1 MAKFRKAE
9 STDPKDVEALTRS
22 LANPRAAAKAL
33 AKYDAERSL
42 RAYSELVWQIIDPA
56 QPLVIGKPFEAI
68 CEHLEAVHSGQIRN
82 LLINVPPGFTKS
94 TLVSVMF
101 PTWEWGPRNRADLR
115 YLTWSYAH
123 HLSER
128 DNDRSR
134 QIIQHPLYQALWG
147 SRVQIRKDSNAKDYF
162 QTTKAGFRFASS
174 IGGVGT
180 GERGDRLIIDD
191 PHSVEGA
198 DSDAKRQ
205 GVIDWFAGTL
215 TSRVRNAYLQPTMIA
230 GQLVIPSSTIVI
242 MQRVHIKD
250 VAGIII
256 ENDFDYEHLLIEM
269 EYEGLEHPRRK
280 LKSYRPSK
288 IGWRDWRT
296 QPGELAD
303 PIRFPADVVAEA
315 KSKLMVKQGSNAV
328 AAQYRQWP
336 YEGTG
341 TYFKRENFKIVELHE
356 VPPSSRPD
364 VRGWDFAGSTASG
377 SDATAGVRMRLA
389 NDGRIFIM
397 DARSKRGAP
406 NEVDDLI
413 KTTAMNDGTGVRI
426 SIPQDPG
433 QAGKHQVSYLVRQL
447 LQGYTVHSSPE
458 SGAKTKR
465 AEPLSSQQAH
475 GNVYLVR
482 GDWNEAFIRELCD
495 FPVGQHDDFVDAA
508 TRAYDSLVASAFASP
523 NYSPKIY
530 DATPDY

>member
-1 MAKFRKAE
+1 MAFRKQEA
-9 STDPKDVEALTRS
+9 TDPSDVEALTRS

-33 AKYDAERSL
+33 IKYDAERSL
-42 RAYSELVWQIIDPA
+42 RSYSELVWQIIDPA
-56 QPLVIGKPFEAI
+56 QQLVISKPFEAI
-68 CEHLEAVHSGQIRN
+68 CEHLEAVHNGQIRN

-123 HLSER
+123 HLSQR

-147 SRVQIRKDSNAKDYF
+147 KRVQLRKDSNAKDYY

-180 GERGDRLIIDD
+180 GERGDRLILDD

-205 GVIDWFAGTL
+205 GTIDWFVGTL
-215 TSRVRNAYLQPTMIA
+215 TSRVRNAYLTPTTIG
-230 GQLVIPSSTIVI
+230 GQLVMPSSTIVI

-269 EYEGLEHPRRK
+269 EYEGATHPRRQ
-280 LKSYRPSK
+280 LKTYRPSK

-296 QPGELAD
+296 QLGELAD
-303 PIRFPADVVAEA
+303 PVRFPADVVAEQ
-315 KSKLMVKQGSNAV
+315 KSKLLIKQGSNAV

-341 TYFKRENFKIVELHE
+341 TFFKREHFKIIPLHE
-356 VPPSSRPD
+356 VPTCPRPD
-364 VRGWDFAGSTASG
+364 VRGWDFAASETPG
-377 SDATAGVRMRLA
+377 SDATAGVRMRMA
-389 NDGRIFIM
+389 NDGRIYIL
-397 DARSKRGAP
+397 DARSVRGAP
-406 NEVDDLI
+406 DKVDDLI
-413 KTTAMNDGTGVRI
+413 RNTAMQDGKNVRI

-433 QAGKHQVSYLVRQL
+433 QAGKHQVAYLVRQL
-447 LQGYTVHSSPE
+447 LQGFNVTSSPE

-465 AEPLSSQQAH
+465 AEPLSSQAAH
-475 GNVYLVR
+475 GSVYLVQ
-482 GDWNEAFIRELCD
+482 GDWNEAFIREMCD

-508 TRAYDSLVASAFASP
+508 TRAYDSLVATAFNTSSYA
-523 NYSPKIY
+523 PKLY
-530 DATPDY
+530 DATPD